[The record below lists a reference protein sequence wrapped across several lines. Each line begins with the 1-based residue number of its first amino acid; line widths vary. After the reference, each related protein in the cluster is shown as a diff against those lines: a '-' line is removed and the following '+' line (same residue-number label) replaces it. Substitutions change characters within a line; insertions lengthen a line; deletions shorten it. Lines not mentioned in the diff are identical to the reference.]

1 MTAVAKKSTSVLGSL
16 VFVLFA
22 PPGGVFAAESEATE
36 GVVEEVIVT
45 AQRVAESI
53 QDVPISVT
61 ALTEDAIEDR
71 QVITPSDLQINAS
84 NVTFTATNFGG
95 SSFSIRGVGNLVI
108 ARSGEPGVSQHLNE
122 IAVVTNLNTFEFF
135 DMERVEILRGPQGT
149 LFGRNATGGAINF
162 VTRKPDMGEVN
173 GFVDFEFGDY
183 NHSRSKAAVNLPLGD
198 RVGVRLAG
206 FKLDRD
212 GYIDNLAYGQTGPGG
227 ETLSGISETVDG
239 RDLLSYRATIAW
251 EVNDNAKVWGL
262 YSRFQEDDDRAPHH
276 QPGVRTTSAA
286 DDRLHAGRVRLGY
299 PASRVDDGGHF
310 RRRSGSA
317 ASWGCGWIV

>member
-1 MTAVAKKSTSVLGSL
+1 MTAVAKKSVSVLGPL
-16 VFVLFA
+16 VFVLFSPTGA
-22 PPGGVFAAESEATE
+22 AFAAEGEQAE
-36 GVVEEVIVT
+36 GAVEEVIVT

-84 NVTFTATNFGG
+84 NVSFTATNFGG

-122 IAVVTNLNTFEFF
+122 IAVVTNLNTIEFF
-135 DMERVEILRGPQGT
+135 DMERIEILRGPQGT

-183 NHSRSKAAVNLPLGD
+183 NHSRSKGALNLPLGD
-198 RVGVRLAG
+198 RVGIRLAG

-212 GYIDNLAYGQTGPGG
+212 GYIDNLAYGQRG
-227 ETLSGISETVDG
+227 
-239 RDLLSYRATIAW
+239 YRRPD
-251 EVNDNAKVWGL
+251 VVGD
-262 YSRFQEDDDRAPHH
+262 Q
-276 QPGVRTTSAA
+276 
-286 DDRLHAGRVRLGY
+286 
-299 PASRVDDGGHF
+299 
-310 RRRSGSA
+310 
-317 ASWGCGWIV
+317 